1 MLVFP
6 HAPEECLSSHLDSV
20 VFIYESVVFDCR
32 FLLIQL
38 SREGVFLGA
47 MNKSYEKYN
56 SKNIALFAIF
66 LAMIIALEILPII
79 GITDLKI
86 PGTNF
91 TLDPTGIPI
100 VLVFLFFG
108 SGFAVA
114 GTGMAGLIIAMRGNP
129 IGAVFKFFAEFY
141 KIVGLVIAWWLFR
154 NREVPFTK
162 RITLYTIFATITC
175 AIGMYV
181 TNGAILLPL
190 LYGMESSAAWS
201 LSLTFVPLNVIQ
213 SLINVIGGGF
223 IFGIIPADLKR
234 PFLPE
239 YESIEILDDEE
250 SNSEVSSI
258 NSDPD

>member
-1 MLVFP
+1 
-6 HAPEECLSSHLDSV
+6 
-20 VFIYESVVFDCR
+20 
-32 FLLIQL
+32 
-38 SREGVFLGA
+38 LGST
-47 MNKSYEKYN
+47 NQSYNKYN

-108 SGFAVA
+108 GGFAVI
-114 GTGMAGLIIAMRGNP
+114 GTGMAGIIIGMRGNP

-141 KIVGLVIAWWLFR
+141 KIIGLAIAWWLLR
-154 NREVPFTK
+154 NRDISFSK
-162 RITLYTIFATITC
+162 RITIYTVFATLSC
-175 AIGMYV
+175 AIGMFV

-190 LYGMESSAAWS
+190 LYGMEGSAAWA

-213 SLINVIGGGF
+213 SLINVLGGGF

-234 PFLPE
+234 PFLTE
-239 YESIEILDDEE
+239 YDSIETLDNEE
-250 SNSEVSSI
+250 NNADEVSVDGESE
-258 NSDPD
+258 